1 MISLFLATVLAG
13 SNYSVDRKLNNRQV
27 RAKAH
32 QIVQMLK
39 KQDPRVLRSVMY
51 YMKWVPRV
59 EFKREKMREPCKKDK
74 RKTELDKLNQWELD
88 MLLDMAGFPRK
99 RR

>member
-1 MISLFLATVLAG
+1 MISLLLATVLAG

-88 MLLDMAGFPRK
+88 MLLDMAGIRRK
-99 RR
+99 KR

>member
-1 MISLFLATVLAG
+1 MTSLLLIITLSAP
-13 SNYSVDRKLNNRQV
+13 NYSVERKVSPWQV
-27 RAKAH
+27 RQKAH

-74 RKTELDKLNQWELD
+74 RKTDLDKLNQWELD
-88 MLLDMAGFPRK
+88 MLLDMAGIRRK
-99 RR
+99 KR